1 MIGEVGYEEEFEK
14 ENDDAEDKHG
24 GHDKEA
30 PKKYVTEDVSSLYA
44 DDQSWTVLWESIPK
58 DTRVQVVRSHAE
70 YSLVSYRRATGWIK
84 SDLLNDSL
92 PTKTMRIAAGD
103 GEIILDM
110 LQPAGGR
117 AMPARDFLN
126 GTPVRQGS
134 LIIAAP
140 EGGE

>member
-1 MIGEVGYEEEFEK
+1 
-14 ENDDAEDKHG
+14 
-24 GHDKEA
+24 
-30 PKKYVTEDVSSLYA
+30 
-44 DDQSWTVLWESIPK
+44 
-58 DTRVQVVRSHAE
+58 
-70 YSLVSYRRATGWIK
+70 
-84 SDLLNDSL
+84 
-92 PTKTMRIAAGD
+92 MRIAAGD

-134 LIIAAP
+134 LITAAP

>member
-1 MIGEVGYEEEFEK
+1 MRITDKFALALALVGLLWSSSQVGAEGRNRVGTGAASQAAAGTYLGL
-14 ENDDAEDKHG
+14 DADG
-24 GHDKEA
+24 G
-30 PKKYVTEDVSSLYA
+30 
-44 DDQSWTVLWESIPK
+44 
-58 DTRVQVVRSHAE
+58 
-70 YSLVSYRRATGWIK
+70 
-84 SDLLNDSL
+84 
-92 PTKTMRIAAGD
+92 MRIAAGD

-134 LIIAAP
+134 LITAAP